1 MVGYFIKA
9 LDWSE
14 VWALLIPLMVLLF
27 RRPQPA
33 TLKPVIIYLWIA
45 FILNVGI
52 DIIMILRDYRLEW
65 VKATFPEW
73 LKTNNPLYN
82 IHSVAR
88 FTCFSIYFMQLQYA
102 SFTKFKKFLAAASAI
117 FIVINFSI
125 FENFFNPRSFSGN
138 LLATEAYLLLVYCM
152 LYYLSELKDDNK
164 NLFNGPDFW
173 VVTGLSIYVVVNFFV
188 FLFYLPMIYVDE
200 DLAINIWNVHNIAF
214 IIFCIFITKGLY
226 GSHRY
231 KYSV

>member
-1 MVGYFIKA
+1 MEGFLIGI

-14 VWALLIPLMVLLF
+14 VWALLIPLAVLLF
-27 RRPQPA
+27 QRPQSA
-33 TLKPVIIYLWIA
+33 TLKPIIIYLWIA
-45 FILNVGI
+45 FILNLGI
-52 DIIMILRDYRLEW
+52 DIIMVLRDHNLSW
-65 VKATFPEW
+65 VQTHFPEW

-88 FTCFSIYFMQLQYA
+88 FTCFSIYFIQLQHT
-102 SFTKFKKFLAAASAI
+102 SFVKFRKLLAVSSVI
-117 FIVINFSI
+117 FIIINFSI

-152 LYYLSELKDDNK
+152 LYYLSELKDDSK

-173 VVTGLSIYVVVNFFV
+173 VVTGLSIYVVINFFV
-188 FLFYLPMIYVDE
+188 FLFYLPMIDVDQ

-214 IIFCIFITKGLY
+214 IIFCLFITKGLY

>member
-1 MVGYFIKA
+1 MVDLFLKI

-14 VWALLIPLMVLLF
+14 VWALLIPLIGLLF
-27 RRPQPA
+27 RRQQPA
-33 TLKPVIIYLWIA
+33 TLKPIILYLWVA
-45 FILNVGI
+45 FIINLAI
-52 DIIMILRDYRLEW
+52 DIIVVLRTSY
-65 VKATFPEW
+65 PEW
-73 LKTNNPLYN
+73 TNNPLYN
-82 IHSVAR
+82 IHSVVR
-88 FTCFSIYFMQLQYA
+88 FACYSFYFIKLQPN
-102 SFTKFKKFLAAASAI
+102 SFTRIKKTMAI
-117 FIVINFSI
+117 FSGIFLLINFLF
-125 FENFFNPRSFSGN
+125 FENFFNNESFSGN
-138 LLATEAYLLLVYCM
+138 LLAMEAYLLLVYCM
-152 LYYLSELKDDNK
+152 LYYLSELKDDSK

-188 FLFYLPMIYVDE
+188 FLFYLPMIDVDL